1 MPSQKAWS
9 IMSKSS
15 RSKFRSSIVIVSA
28 IVLIGIVLA
37 TSLPPVASPDSSQ
50 ALTLPSCC
58 TTGSPSG
65 YDQNTKPPQQPNRLD
80 AAKDAGIKYYEQK
93 YGDSQ
98 VTATAKDSGCHI
110 EITIFK
116 QGQPLK
122 VLTYVNG
129 RVYG

>member
-1 MPSQKAWS
+1 
-9 IMSKSS
+9 MSKSS
-15 RSKFRSSIVIVSA
+15 KSKFRSLIVIVSA
-28 IVLIGIVLA
+28 IVLIGLVLA

-65 YDQNTKPPQQPNRLD
+65 YDQKTKNPQQPNRLD
-80 AAKDAGIKYYEQK
+80 AAIKYYEQK

>member
-1 MPSQKAWS
+1 MWP
-9 IMSKSS
+9 IMSKYSNS
-15 RSKFRSSIVIVSA
+15 RLRFSIVIVSA

-37 TSLPPVASPDSSQ
+37 TYLPPVAFFDSSQ
-50 ALTLPSCC
+50 ALTLPNCC
-58 TTGSPSG
+58 TAGSRSG
-65 YDQNTKPPQQPNRLD
+65 YDQNKKSPQQPDRLD
-80 AAKDAGIKYYEQK
+80 AAKDAAIKYYEQK
-93 YGDSQ
+93 YGDAR
-98 VTATAKDSGCHI
+98 VTATAKDYGCHI

>member
-1 MPSQKAWS
+1 MWL
-9 IMSKSS
+9 IMLKSS

-37 TSLPPVASPDSSQ
+37 SARASLPPVASPDSSQ

-58 TTGSPSG
+58 TKGSPSG
-65 YDQNTKPPQQPNRLD
+65 YDQNTNPPQQPNRLD
-80 AAKDAGIKYYEQK
+80 AAKDAAIKYYEQK

-98 VTATAKDSGCHI
+98 VTATAKDFGCHI
-110 EITIFK
+110 EITISK
-116 QGQPLK
+116 EGQSLK

>member
-1 MPSQKAWS
+1 ML
-9 IMSKSS
+9 KSS

-37 TSLPPVASPDSSQ
+37 STRASLPSVASPDSSQ

-80 AAKDAGIKYYEQK
+80 AAKDAAIKYYEQK

-98 VTATAKDSGCHI
+98 VTATAKDLGCHI

-116 QGQPLK
+116 QGQSLK